1 MNFTIGTFGAP
12 TDAGSS
18 TGHRLLFVCCD
29 RVSTPE
35 EIALHYYES
44 LNETGHTSL
53 STQRSVNNYGVGLK
67 FMDFIDLRNPEF
79 NIQIKSSVNKAY
91 QFYMFFTSIL
101 SM

>member
-1 MNFTIGTFGAP
+1 MFN
-12 TDAGSS
+12 DS
-18 TGHRLLFVCCD
+18 TNTYISYPLR
-29 RVSTPE
+29 TPE

-53 STQRSVNNYGVGLK
+53 STQRSVNIYGVGLK
-67 FMDFIDLRNPEF
+67 SMDFIDLRNQKF